1 MRPPTMLAAAVLSG
15 LVLGTSLGFE
25 LTAANAADP
34 SPSAASASPSGSE
47 STTPSASTTSSSP
60 PTVTGLPVTVAQ
72 DSGSP
77 SPSST
82 STPSSTPTPSPL
94 WVVAVTAPTVHVLN
108 PIAVSGTVQAA
119 AKDQTR
125 PAFGVLERRTG
136 HVWNAVHRV
145 TLTWTGDT
153 ATFATTYTHTQKP
166 GTYALRLTVTTAT
179 AVVAR
184 KAFSVKVAAT
194 IDIVVSGPLTRADVP
209 LTYRAGCP
217 VSPSHLRR
225 VEMNFWSFHKGT
237 VSRGSLIVRDS
248 TVSDVKRIF
257 TRMFQV
263 RFPIHKM
270 FPVDRYG
277 GKDVRAMA
285 ADDTSAFNCRS
296 VTGNPYRVSQ
306 HSYGNAID
314 INTYENP
321 YVTSG
326 HVYPT
331 HHYLRRSPYRTGMI
345 LKRSAT
351 ARAFAHMGWLWG
363 ARWSHPDYQHFSSNG
378 G

>member
-1 MRPPTMLAAAVLSG
+1 
-15 LVLGTSLGFE
+15 
-25 LTAANAADP
+25 
-34 SPSAASASPSGSE
+34 
-47 STTPSASTTSSSP
+47 
-60 PTVTGLPVTVAQ
+60 
-72 DSGSP
+72 
-77 SPSST
+77 
-82 STPSSTPTPSPL
+82 
-94 WVVAVTAPTVHVLN
+94 
-108 PIAVSGTVQAA
+108 
-119 AKDQTR
+119 
-125 PAFGVLERRTG
+125 
-136 HVWNAVHRV
+136 
-145 TLTWTGDT
+145 
-153 ATFATTYTHTQKP
+153 
-166 GTYALRLTVTTAT
+166 
-179 AVVAR
+179 
-184 KAFSVKVAAT
+184 
-194 IDIVVSGPLTRADVP
+194 
-209 LTYRAGCP
+209 
-217 VSPSHLRR
+217 
-225 VEMNFWSFHKGT
+225 MNFWSFHRGT
-237 VSRGSLIVRDS
+237 VSRGSLIVRDY

-263 RFPIHKM
+263 RFPIRKI

-321 YVTSG
+321 YVTAG

-331 HHYLRRSPYRTGMI
+331 RHFLRRSPYRTGMI
-345 LKRSAT
+345 LRRSAT